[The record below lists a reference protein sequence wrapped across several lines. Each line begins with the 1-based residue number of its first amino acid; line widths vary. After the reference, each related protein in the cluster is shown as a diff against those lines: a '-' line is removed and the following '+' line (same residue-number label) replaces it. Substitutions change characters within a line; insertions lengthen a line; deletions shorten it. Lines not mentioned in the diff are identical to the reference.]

1 MFVEIIYIVLLIYF
15 CLYYIASNM
24 TVNQKITNI
33 TIISFMCTLLYFI
46 YYFNGYLKLGYFCGT
61 PVIIK
66 YV

>member
-1 MFVEIIYIVLLIYF
+1 MIVEIIYIILLIYF

-46 YYFNGYLKLGYFCGT
+46 YYFNGYLELGYFCGT